1 VSRKDFA
8 RRIGKTHGGKRD
20 IYEALGYPRTLSFE
34 DYWEEYSRGGL
45 AKTIVEAFPSA
56 TWYGGADLVDKPREG
71 ETTEPINQHE
81 LTPFEE
87 ESESLAKRLGLWDA
101 LLSADVLAG
110 IGKYAIVVIGAPG
123 AFDTPLTSVS
133 SADDIAYLSPYGQ
146 DRVEIVGT
154 DGNKNSPRFGLPE
167 FYSVKVSQ
175 QRQSERVHH
184 TRVLHIAEGRLDN
197 PIEGQPRLRACWNY
211 LLDLAKV
218 VGGGAEA
225 AWKRMDPGL
234 HIDVDPDVE
243 FDEDA
248 EDALETEVDEY
259 QHDVRRTIRT
269 RGVKVTPLFANV
281 AAFGS
286 NVDSIL
292 ALISATVRIPQRI
305 LTGSE
310 RGQLASTQDKNNWND
325 SIRDRRRVHATPIV
339 SDFYDRMLALKVLPD
354 PTYEYTI
361 RWPDLEAMDEG
372 QKARAVSALA
382 AANQAQFLAEGK
394 LILPSDEIRDIV
406 FNLGPLPEPPKRDPG
421 DDKNDALDPLD
432 GPLEP
437 QSETPD
443 KRFIENQML
452 AEEIAERVLE
462 RLQ

>member
-1 VSRKDFA
+1 
-8 RRIGKTHGGKRD
+8 
-20 IYEALGYPRTLSFE
+20 
-34 DYWEEYSRGGL
+34 
-45 AKTIVEAFPSA
+45 
-56 TWYGGADLVDKPREG
+56 
-71 ETTEPINQHE
+71 
-81 LTPFEE
+81 
-87 ESESLAKRLGLWDA
+87 
-101 LLSADVLAG
+101 
-110 IGKYAIVVIGAPG
+110 
-123 AFDTPLTSVS
+123 
-133 SADDIAYLSPYGQ
+133 
-146 DRVEIVGT
+146 
-154 DGNKNSPRFGLPE
+154 
-167 FYSVKVSQ
+167 
-175 QRQSERVHH
+175 
-184 TRVLHIAEGRLDN
+184 
-197 PIEGQPRLRACWNY
+197 
-211 LLDLAKV
+211 LAKV

-234 HIDVDPDVE
+234 HIDGDPDVE
-243 FDEDA
+243 VDEDA

-406 FNLGPLPEPPKRDPG
+406 FNLGPLPEPPKRDPS